1 MTSCSI
7 LPSASSVVFMKL
19 SFAKPLANTGMLF
32 RSKSQTTSTLVALV
46 SETELS
52 VSNRVPVTGPSLM
65 LVCINFKSGCS
76 VTTCRVF
83 VS

>member
-1 MTSCSI
+1 
-7 LPSASSVVFMKL
+7 
-19 SFAKPLANTGMLF
+19 
-32 RSKSQTTSTLVALV
+32 LV

-52 VSNRVPVTGPSLM
+52 VNNRVPVTGPSVM

>member
-46 SETELS
+46 SES